1 MKRIF
6 DFTLAL
12 IGLIIISPAFLVI
25 SIVNKIS
32 AKEVFFIQDRV
43 GAGFKPFRMYKF
55 ATMVKNAHI
64 VGGTVTYNGDPRVT
78 RLGAVLRNTKLNELP
93 QLINV
98 LKGDMSFVGP
108 RPLPLKEIAI
118 YDDSIAKR
126 IYSIRPGITGLGS
139 LFFFNEE
146 SLLSNDKYTAES
158 FFKNIIVP
166 QKVDLELWYID
177 NRTFLFDLKVMIATL
192 SLMFIPSQ
200 FVLSYISKKLT
211 DSNIGRRV
219 DEIMDIQQNAR
230 SNGR

>member
-6 DFTLAL
+6 DFILAL

-25 SIVNKIS
+25 AIVNKIS
-32 AKEVFFIQDRV
+32 AKEVFFIQDRI

-78 RLGAVLRNTKLNELP
+78 RLGAILRNTKLNELP

-118 YDDSIAKR
+118 YDDSIARR
-126 IYSIRPGITGLGS
+126 IYSIRPGVTGLGS
-139 LFFFNEE
+139 LYFFNEE
-146 SLLSNDKYTAES
+146 KLLSNDKHTAEN
-158 FFKNIIVP
+158 FFKNTIVP
-166 QKVDLELWYID
+166 QKADLELWYVD
-177 NRTFLFDLKVMIATL
+177 NRTFLFDLKVIIATL
-192 SLMFIPSQ
+192 SLVFIPGH
-200 FVLSYISKKLT
+200 FVLSYISKKLIG
-211 DSNIGRRV
+211 SNIGKRV